1 MTKTIVDGI
10 ARDMT
15 SEEQAVFDSYQLTD
29 AEFAAKE
36 LDLLRVERNRL
47 LAETDYVVAMHTEL
61 GTSIPSAMATYRQ
74 ALRDMTDSATSLQ
87 DVTFPTKPQ

>member
-1 MTKTIVDGI
+1 MTKTIVDGT

-15 SEEQAVFDSYQLTD
+15 SEEQAIFDSYQLTD

-36 LDLLRVERNRL
+36 LALLRAKRNRL

-61 GTSIPSAMATYRQ
+61 GTSIPSNMATYRQ
-74 ALRDMTDSATSLQ
+74 ALRDITGSATNLQ
-87 DVTFPTKPQ
+87 DVSWPTKP

>member
-1 MTKTIVDGI
+1 MTKTIVDGVT
-10 ARDMT
+10 RDMT
-15 SEEQAVFDSYQLTD
+15 SAEQAVFDGYQLTD

-61 GTSIPSAMATYRQ
+61 GTSIPSNMATYRQ
-74 ALRDMTDSATSLQ
+74 ALRDITGSATSLQ
-87 DVTFPTKPQ
+87 DVTFPTKP